1 MDDAIGCVG
10 GLVEEILSTVMGMGF
25 DEIAGLAGVI
35 MDELVDRVGGT
46 QTD

>member
-1 MDDAIGCVG
+1 
-10 GLVEEILSTVMGMGF
+10 VEEILSTVMGMDF

-35 MDELVDRVGGT
+35 VDELVDCVGGT